1 MTHATDRRLKVLQGH
16 LTEPP
21 SRQDVLH
28 ACTSQPHSYD
38 LAFSPPV
45 LEALRQGRPVVAL
58 ESTIITHG
66 LRGWDRDATP
76 AGMPYPQNLET
87 AKEVEEVV
95 RAAGAEPATIA
106 VLDGVPHIG
115 LTAAELQH
123 LASLGHSV

>member
-1 MTHATDRRLKVLQGH
+1 MVSTHPL
-16 LTEPP
+16 
-21 SRQDVLH
+21 
-28 ACTSQPHSYD
+28 
-38 LAFSPPV
+38 
-45 LEALRQGRPVVAL
+45 
-58 ESTIITHG
+58 G

-123 LASLGHSV
+123 LASLGHSVVRISSVMVSLTSYPSLLWAYRVGNPVALVLTAKP